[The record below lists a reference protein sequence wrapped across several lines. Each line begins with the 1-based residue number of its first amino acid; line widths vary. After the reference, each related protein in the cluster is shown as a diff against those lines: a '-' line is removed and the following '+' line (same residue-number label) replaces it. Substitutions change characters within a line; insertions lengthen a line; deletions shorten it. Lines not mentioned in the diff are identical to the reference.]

1 MKPALLAATLL
12 LVGGAAAGCGGGAPT
27 DAAEDDFCTTYNSL
41 FTDMAEM
48 ADASEKEILVKIK
61 EWGSRMEETGT
72 PEGISDDARAG
83 YEQTV
88 EMLGDLDENASQE
101 DFDKIEQD
109 LTDEQK
115 KQVDEFDKYT
125 TDTCG
130 SPADQLAPE
139 VPGETPPAPAESPSE
154 TP

>member
-1 MKPALLAATLL
+1 MKPALLAATLV
-12 LVGGAAAGCGGGAPT
+12 LVGGAAAGCAGGAPT
-27 DAAEDDFCTTYNSL
+27 DAAEKDFCETYNSL

-48 ADASEKEILVKIK
+48 ADASEKEIIVKIK
-61 EWGSRMEETGT
+61 EWGAKMDETGT
-72 PEGISDDARAG
+72 PEDISDDARAG

-88 EMLGDLDENASQE
+88 AMLADLDENASQE

-109 LTDEQK
+109 LSDEEK

-130 SPADQLAPE
+130 SPADELAPE
-139 VPGETPPAPAESPSE
+139 APAESPSE
-154 TP
+154 TPSETP